1 MNPHSKKY
9 FWRMTIGLIV
19 YACGIWAMK
28 YFYWKHSH
36 SPYRYWLVLLPV
48 LPMIY
53 LIVTFHR
60 QLFEE

>member
-1 MNPHSKKY
+1 MKFESKYPLRKTVG
-9 FWRMTIGLIV
+9 FV
-19 YACGIWAMK
+19 AYACGIWAMK

-53 LIVTFHR
+53 LIRHLSPPTF
-60 QLFEE
+60 